1 MVAFKIKE
9 NSRQARLFLEYIKT
23 LSFVEILPTS
33 EVSSKKEKALLA
45 DIENGLKE
53 VKDIIEGKIKPLSTS
68 DLWNEQSNYSTSF
81 FCYSL

>member
-1 MVAFKIKE
+1 MVTFKIKE

-53 VKDIIEGKIKPLSTS
+53 VKDIREGKIKPLSTS
-68 DLWNEQSNYSTSF
+68 DLWNE
-81 FCYSL
+81 